1 MIPLLN
7 TKVEHR
13 WGFFR
18 AGGFDQVKLDS
29 GADIAALDKLDQKLW
44 AALSCPTRGL
54 EFDEKTMDLLDTDKD
69 GRIRAPEIIAAAKW
83 ATSML
88 KDPGVLLDPASPLEL
103 GQINDATPEGRQLLA
118 SARQIL
124 VNLGKQ
130 DQSVITLAE
139 TTDTAMIFAQTRFNG
154 DGIVPPDSAGD
165 EALRQIIADILTC
178 MGGETD
184 RSGKQGISQARLD
197 LFFEAA
203 EAFANWR
210 GLLAKDPATMPLGE
224 ATPKAWGSYSRVKAK
239 IDDYFARTRL
249 TAFDPRA
256 GAAMNRQETEYL
268 AIAGRELTLAAG
280 EVAGLP
286 LARVE
291 AGRALPLTAG
301 LNPAWEAAI
310 WQFAADVV
318 TPMLGQQ
325 ESLTEAQWATIQS
338 RFSAHAAWLSV
349 KAGSLAEPLG
359 EARVRQILDANARG
373 AVADLIAQDKALEP
387 EASAIAMVDKLV
399 RFKRDLYRLL
409 INYVNLKDFYSPQET
424 AVFQAGVLYLDQ
436 RSCELCVR
444 VDDMA
449 KHGTLAPL
457 SRAYLAYCECTRK
470 GVAAVEKMMIAAA
483 FTAGDSDNLMVG
495 RNGVF
500 YDRKGQDWDATIV
513 KIVDNPIS
521 IAQAFWSPYKR
532 LIRAIE
538 EQITKRATAADA
550 AATASLTDAS
560 GAVMAA
566 KPGEPPKP
574 KPKIDIGTVAALGVG
589 VGAITAALGALLQA
603 FFGLGMLMPLGL
615 IGLVLAISGPAMVI
629 AWLKLRQR
637 NLGPMLD
644 ASGWAVNTRAK
655 INLPFGRLLTKRAA
669 LPAGAQRDLF
679 DPYAESKAGRYW
691 TIVAVAV
698 LGVSWGVWYFGVAER
713 LCPGVFPK
721 SGFVERREAIKKAA
735 EEKVEKER
743 KAAEEKVEKERKDA
757 EAKQEKERADS
768 AAKEALDKAAKEA
781 LLKATT
787 QRVEAAP

>member
-7 TKVEHR
+7 AKVEHR

-18 AGGFDQVKLDS
+18 AGGFDQVKLDC

-69 GRIRAPEIIAAAKW
+69 GHIRAPEIIAASKW

-124 VNLGKQ
+124 INLGKQ
-130 DQSVITLAE
+130 DRSVITLAE

-165 EALRQIIADILTC
+165 EGLRQIIADILTC

-184 RSGKQGISQARLD
+184 RSGKQGISQAKLD

-210 GLLAKDPATMPLGE
+210 GLLAKDPLTMPLGE
-224 ATPKAWGSYSRVKAK
+224 ATPKAWSSYSRVKAK

-291 AGRALPLTAG
+291 ADRALPLKAG

-310 WQFAADVV
+310 WQFAAEVV

-325 ESLTEAQWATIQS
+325 ESLTEAQWTGIRS
-338 RFSAHAAWLSV
+338 RLSAHAAWMSAR
-349 KAGSLAEPLG
+349 AGALAEPLG

-373 AVADLIAQDKALEP
+373 AIADLIAQDKALEP

-449 KHGTLAPL
+449 KHGMLAPL

-470 GVAAVEKMMIAAA
+470 GVGALEKMMIAAA

-532 LIRAIE
+532 VIRAIE
-538 EQITKRATAADA
+538 EQIAKRATAADA
-550 AATASLTDAS
+550 AATASVTGVT
-560 GAVMAA
+560 GAVTAA
-566 KPGEPPKP
+566 RPGELKP
-574 KPKIDIGTVAALGVG
+574 KGKMDIGTLAALGVG
-589 VGAITAALGALLQA
+589 VGAITAALGALMQG
-603 FFGLGMLMPLGL
+603 FFGLGWLMPLGVV
-615 IGLVLAISGPAMVI
+615 GLVLAISGPSMVI

-679 DPYAESKAGRYW
+679 DPYAESHAGRYW
-691 TIVAVAV
+691 TIVTVAV
-698 LGVSWGVWYFGVAER
+698 LGLAWGVWYFGVAER
-713 LCPGVFPK
+713 VSPGVFPK
-721 SGFVERREAIKKAA
+721 SGFVERREAIKNAA
-735 EEKVEKER
+735 EDPLK
-743 KAAEEKVEKERKDA
+743 KERKD
-757 EAKQEKERADS
+757 K
-768 AAKEALDKAAKEA
+768 AAREALERMTKDAALKAA
-781 LLKATT
+781 T
-787 QRVEAAP
+787 RPVEATP

>member
-1 MIPLLN
+1 MGWVVWAGKDWLQMIPLLN

-103 GQINDATPEGRQLLA
+103 GQINDATPEGKQLLA

-130 DQSVITLAE
+130 DRSVITLEE
-139 TTDTAMIFAQTRFNG
+139 TTDTALIFAQTRFNG
-154 DGIVPPDSAGD
+154 DGIVPPESAGD
-165 EALRQIIADILTC
+165 EGLRQTIADILTC
-178 MGGETD
+178 TGGETD
-184 RSGKQGISQARLD
+184 RSGKQGISQAKLD

-210 GLLAKDPATMPLGE
+210 GLLAKDPSTMPLGE
-224 ATPKAWGSYSRVKAK
+224 ATPKAWTSYSRVKAK

-268 AIAGRELTLAAG
+268 AIAGRELTLGAE

-291 AGRALPLTAG
+291 ADRPLPLKAG

-310 WQFAADVV
+310 GQFAADVV

-325 ESLTEAQWATIQS
+325 ESLTEAQWTGIQS
-338 RFSAHAAWLSV
+338 RLSAHAAWISL
-349 KAGSLAEPLG
+349 KAGALAEPLG
-359 EARVRQILDANARG
+359 EARVRQILDANAKG
-373 AVADLIAQDKALEP
+373 AITDLIAQDKALEP

-470 GVAAVEKMMIAAA
+470 GAAAVEKMMIAAA

-538 EQITKRATAADA
+538 EQIAKRATAADA
-550 AATASLTDAS
+550 AATASLTDAT
-560 GAVMAA
+560 GAVTSAT
-566 KPGEPPKP
+566 PGEPKP
-574 KPKIDIGTVAALGVG
+574 RPKIDIGTVAALGVG

-603 FFGLGMLMPLGL
+603 FFGLGSLMPLGL
-615 IGLVLAISGPAMVI
+615 MGLALAISGPSMVI

-644 ASGWAVNTRAK
+644 ANGWAVNTRAK

-698 LGVSWGVWYFGVAER
+698 LGVAWGIWYFGVAER
-713 LCPGVFPK
+713 LCPAVFPK
-721 SGFVERREAIKKAA
+721 SGFVERREAIKRQA
-735 EEKVEKER
+735 EEKKASEERERKAGELR
-743 KAAEEKVEKERKDA
+743 KAAEE
-757 EAKQEKERADS
+757 
-768 AAKEALDKAAKEA
+768 AAR
-781 LLKATT
+781 KATEPP
-787 QRVEAAP
+787 VEAAP